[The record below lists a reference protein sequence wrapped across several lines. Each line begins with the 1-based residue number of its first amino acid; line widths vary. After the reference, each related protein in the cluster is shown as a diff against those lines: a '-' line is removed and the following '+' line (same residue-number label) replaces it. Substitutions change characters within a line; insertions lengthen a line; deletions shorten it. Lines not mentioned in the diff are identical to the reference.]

1 MPAFNLNVSSKL
13 RNSSGIANVPATRQ
27 SKCFGRFKHDDTTR
41 FDVEAD
47 QNELIMKTIAMFG
60 PSISEPTKIV
70 NRDVPECDLQAYKA
84 AGYAVGSV
92 AIPDDEKR
100 ADGTPCETYTE
111 ADVAEQMPKAKSKG
125 K

>member
-1 MPAFNLNVSSKL
+1 
-13 RNSSGIANVPATRQ
+13 
-27 SKCFGRFKHDDTTR
+27 
-41 FDVEAD
+41 
-47 QNELIMKTIAMFG
+47 MKTIAMFG

-70 NRDVPECDLQAYKA
+70 NRDVPECDVQAYKA

-92 AIPDDEKR
+92 VADDEKR

-111 ADVAEQMPKAKSKG
+111 ADVKAQMPKKAKG